1 MSTNDLTAKQR
12 ALIIAIAFVFIAA
25 IVSVG
30 IFLREYVPGNLG
42 NGFLTGAGVAIAA
55 VAVVWWRATRR
66 PGSATTFERAWTQ
79 SGDERDDAVLTR
91 SLAVLGLAAIP
102 LTAIATIL
110 LAVGVPMAP
119 VLAILNF
126 TFLGILFAAFA
137 VINHRS

>member
-1 MSTNDLTAKQR
+1 
-12 ALIIAIAFVFIAA
+12 
-25 IVSVG
+25 
-30 IFLREYVPGNLG
+30 NLG
-42 NGFLTGAGVAIAA
+42 NGFLTGAGVAIVA
-55 VAVVWWRATRR
+55 VAVAWWRATRR

-110 LAVGVPMAP
+110 LAAGIPMAP

-137 VINHRS
+137 VINRRS